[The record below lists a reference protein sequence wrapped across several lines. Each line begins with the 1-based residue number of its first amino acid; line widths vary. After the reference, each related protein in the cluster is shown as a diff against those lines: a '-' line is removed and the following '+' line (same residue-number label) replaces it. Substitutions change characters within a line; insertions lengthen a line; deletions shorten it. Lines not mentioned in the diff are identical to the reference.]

1 MSFLAKTI
9 RLSSLSFAL
18 AASALAQFEF
28 PDEAGPVEATL
39 VADVTQVAPGDSFT
53 VALRLQHAPH
63 WHTYYLNPGQVG
75 NPPEVK
81 WTLPDGVKAG
91 ELQFPVPKMGD
102 FAGAKFYGYEG
113 DAWFLT
119 TITTPSVLPETLE
132 ISAKA
137 SWLACKE
144 QCIPGDAKLSLAITS
159 GAETTPDP
167 KQVTAFAQARSR
179 LPITLEEA
187 PWTISVSENS
197 DRIAINMIPA
207 LGAVDEPSGVHFFS
221 SDLQDDAQ
229 RPQKLLPLPNGGWRL
244 EVKRALKDGFDQPL
258 EKLPHLSGILS
269 AESGWV
275 ADKPEVKGIA
285 LNELA
290 ITDEPSGGLTTAS
303 GGSGL
308 PLIAILGLMLLG
320 GLILNLMPC
329 VFPVIGL
336 KIMGFVQQ
344 AGEDRR
350 KVMIHGLVFTA
361 GVLVSFWVISGL
373 LFVARE
379 AAGSS
384 GDVTWGY
391 QLQNPW
397 VVLLLLLLL
406 FVLALNM
413 YGVFEIGTSATGIGG
428 KLQSKQGIVGS
439 FFSGVLATLVAT
451 PCSAPFLGAG
461 IGAAIGLPAVP
472 FFAAFTAMALGLS
485 LPYLVLSIF
494 PQLID
499 KLPRPGPWM
508 ESFKQAMS
516 FLLFATAGF
525 LLWVYVGLEQIGL
538 PGMLDVV
545 IGLSAVAVAAW
556 VYGRWNTPVR
566 SRRTR
571 TIALV
576 LTAAFTIGG
585 VLAMVPKEKDL
596 KWGTWSQD
604 RVDQLLAD
612 DKPVYIDFTA
622 SWCLTCQLNKK
633 RAYDAEVAALMKKK
647 GIVALKADNT
657 NRDPEI
663 NRAIRALGRAAV
675 PVNVL
680 LVPGKEPIVT
690 PELLSPGYLLELFG
704 ENVE

>member
-1 MSFLAKTI
+1 MLRRQPRFDLPGDP
-9 RLSSLSFAL
+9 
-18 AASALAQFEF
+18 AAA
-28 PDEAGPVEATL
+28 AGPVEATL
-39 VADVTQVAPGDSFT
+39 VTDVSQIAPGDSFT

-63 WHTYYLNPGQVG
+63 WHTYYVNPGQVG
-75 NPPEVK
+75 NPPEVE

-91 ELQFPVPKMGD
+91 PLRFPVPKVGD

-113 DAWFLT
+113 DAWFLS
-119 TITTPSVLPETLE
+119 TITTPSVLPEVVE
-132 ISAKA
+132 ITAKV

-144 QCIPGDAKLSLAITS
+144 QCIPGDATIVLEIDS
-159 GAETTPDP
+159 GAETTPYED
-167 KQVTAFAQARSR
+167 VATAFAQARSR
-179 LPITLEEA
+179 IPIPQDMA
-187 PWTISVSENS
+187 PWTISVSENK
-197 DRIAINMIPA
+197 DRIAIDLIPA

-221 SDLQDDAQ
+221 SDRQDDAQ
-229 RPQKLLPLPNGGWRL
+229 EPQKLAPLPNGGWRL
-244 EVKRALKDGFDQPL
+244 EIKRALKDTFDEPI
-258 EKLPHLSGILS
+258 EKLPYLSGILS
-269 AESGWV
+269 AGSGWL
-275 ADKPEVKGIA
+275 ADDPAVKGIA
-285 LNELA
+285 LDELP
-290 ITDEPSGGLTTAS
+290 ITDEPGGGRTTAS

-308 PLIAILGLMLLG
+308 PLPAILGLMLLG

-336 KIMGFVQQ
+336 KIMSFVQQ

-350 KVMIHGLVFTA
+350 KVIIHGLIFTA

-373 LFVARE
+373 LFAARE

-397 VVLLLLLLL
+397 VVLLLMLLM

-428 KLQSKQGIVGS
+428 KLQSKQGIAGS

-472 FFAAFTAMALGLS
+472 FFASFTAMALGLS
-485 LPYLVLSIF
+485 LPYLVLSVF

-566 SRRTR
+566 SSRTR
-571 TIALV
+571 VIALL
-576 LTAAFTIGG
+576 LTALFTIGG
-585 VLAMVPKEKDL
+585 LYAMLPKEKDL
-596 KWGTWSQD
+596 KWGTWSQN
-604 RVDQLLAD
+604 RVDELLAD
-612 DKPVYIDFTA
+612 DKPVFIDFTA

-633 RAYDAEVAALMKKK
+633 RAYDAEVAAMMKDK

-680 LVPGKEPIVT
+680 LVPGKEPIIT

-704 ENVE
+704 ENVP